1 MSRWFLRSLLVGL
14 VSIISVPPL
23 SSGLAWSYAISLL
36 YLHCA
41 VPYHACSFRMFRHYF
56 SFFQEEETMR
66 GGTLFLVYLF
76 RSYVLLV
83 VRLLVIASSS
93 SSTLAGW
100 IEPSCAQIFLFV
112 SGHHAQPSPQLNQI
126 LELRFNNI
134 ARVARG
140 FESSLEL
147 DILEYSTPRSVL
159 WWR

>member
-1 MSRWFLRSLLVGL
+1 MFHPVSTHLALIMSRWFLRSLLVGL

-100 IEPSCAQIFLFV
+100 IEPSCAQISLCKRT
-112 SGHHAQPSPQLNQI
+112 SCSTKSPNSTRFSNYDSKISPALHVDLN
-126 LELRFNNI
+126 LL
-134 ARVARG
+134 
-140 FESSLEL
+140 
-147 DILEYSTPRSVL
+147 
-159 WWR
+159 